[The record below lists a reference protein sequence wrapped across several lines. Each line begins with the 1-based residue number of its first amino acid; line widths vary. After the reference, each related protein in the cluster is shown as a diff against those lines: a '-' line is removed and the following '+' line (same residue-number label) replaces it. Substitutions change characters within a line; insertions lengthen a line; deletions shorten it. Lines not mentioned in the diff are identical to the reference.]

1 MSDFKC
7 CLDCPRRKISCHS
20 TCPDYIKEKEKHDAT
35 EKEKRSKEIND
46 YRVVIH
52 KKKEHIKFTFIY
64 KKHV

>member
-7 CLDCPRRKISCHS
+7 CLDCPKRKVGCHA

-52 KKKEHIKFTFIY
+52 KKK
-64 KKHV
+64 